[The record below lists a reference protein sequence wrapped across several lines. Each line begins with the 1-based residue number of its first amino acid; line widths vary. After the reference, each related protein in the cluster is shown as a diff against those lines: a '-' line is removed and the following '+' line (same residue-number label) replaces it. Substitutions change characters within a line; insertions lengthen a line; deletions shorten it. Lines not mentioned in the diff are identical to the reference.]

1 MNNKLKR
8 IHDLVYLLNYNTK
21 KYDEGKTE
29 FLDSEWDRL
38 YFELEELEKE
48 TGLIL
53 GNSPTQTINYELKTE
68 LNKSTHNHKMLSLD
82 KTKSVSDVVNFVG
95 NNLFLI
101 MCKMDGLTCSL
112 TYKNGELVSA
122 ETRGNGIIG
131 EDILHNAKV
140 LPSIPKH
147 IPYLDELVVDG
158 EIICRYKDFE
168 PFSNEYKNPRI
179 FAAGSIRLLDAKEC
193 ASRNLTFVAW
203 DIITKMYSD
212 DEIEYRLD
220 QKLNTL
226 ATFGFTIVP
235 FLIHSGDLLK
245 EGIMEVFINDIKKLS
260 ELFSYPT
267 DGVVIK
273 FADCEY
279 GRSLGETT
287 HHFKNA
293 LAYKFYDETYPTY
306 LLDIEWTMGRTGV
319 LTPVAIF
326 EPIDVDGSTV
336 ERASLHN
343 ISIMEELLGEPYEGQ
358 KIWVSKRNM
367 IIPQIESAEKWD
379 NLM

>member
-21 KYDEGKTE
+21 KYDEGKPE
-29 FLDSEWDRL
+29 ILDSEWDKL

-68 LNKSTHNHKMLSLD
+68 LNKSTHNHKMLSLE

-95 NNLFLI
+95 NNLFLT

-168 PFSNEYKNPRI
+168 PFSNEYKNPRN

-203 DIITKMYSD
+203 DVITKMYSD

-220 QKLNTL
+220 QKLKTL

-235 FLIHSGDLLK
+235 FFIHSGDLLK
-245 EGIMEVFINDIKKLS
+245 EEIMEVFINDMKKQS
-260 ELFSYPT
+260 ELLSYPT

-273 FADCEY
+273 FADCEF

-293 LAYKFYDETYPTY
+293 LAFKFYDETYLTT
-306 LLDIEWTMGRTGV
+306 LIDIEYTMGRTGV
-319 LTPVAIF
+319 LTPVAVF
-326 EPIDVDGSTV
+326 ESIDIDGSTV

-343 ISIMEELLGEPYEGQ
+343 LSVMEELLGEPYEGQ